1 MGINLLQSS
10 IRQLLMLVIKR
21 IIYLIAKLISFKGL
35 AFVVGCFFLKCGII
49 SGVVWC
55 SLVFGIIA
63 NRTGKQIMSNLENK
77 NTETPKIGE

>member
-1 MGINLLQSS
+1 MGINLLQSTV
-10 IRQLLMLVIKR
+10 RQLLMLVLKR
-21 IIYLIAKLISFKGL
+21 MIYLIAKLISFKGL

-63 NRTGKQIMSNLENK
+63 NRTGKQIMSNIENK
-77 NTETPKIGE
+77 NLNTPEKGD

>member
-1 MGINLLQSS
+1 MGINLIQSTF
-10 IRQLLMLVIKR
+10 RQLFMLVLKR
-21 IIYLIAKLISFKGL
+21 IIYLVAKLISFKGL

-63 NRTGKQIMSNLENK
+63 NRTGKEIITKLKS
-77 NTETPKIGE
+77 ETP

>member
-1 MGINLLQSS
+1 MGINLIQSS
-10 IRQLLMLVIKR
+10 FQQLFLLVLKR

-63 NRTGKQIMSNLENK
+63 NRTGKQIMANIENK
-77 NTETPKIGE
+77 KLEAPDN

>member
-1 MGINLLQSS
+1 MGINLIQSTFW
-10 IRQLLMLVIKR
+10 QLFILVLKR
-21 IIYLIAKLISFKGL
+21 IIYLVAKLISFKGL

-63 NRTGKQIMSNLENK
+63 NRTGKQIMSNIEIK
-77 NTETPKIGE
+77 KIETQGDN

>member
-10 IRQLLMLVIKR
+10 IRQLLMLVLKR
-21 IIYLIAKLISFKGL
+21 VIYLIAKLISFKGL
-35 AFVVGCFFLKCGII
+35 AFAVGCFFLKCGII